1 MATKSDKK
9 PPTVK
14 PLKAQVAAK
23 PTVKPTAKLKATVNP
38 SSTDTPKGLA
48 PTPLA
53 AAQPPAVAPKNI
65 PTSQLA
71 APVGV
76 PDALK
81 TQLERINRL
90 IQANDHDTAAATFQR
105 LLREYPK
112 HPGITRQYG
121 IYKLQV
127 QENAAGLELLTE
139 AAVLSPNDGMVQ
151 KFLGLANLRLNK
163 HDAALVHLAAAE
175 KITPNEPDVY
185 YFAAQALGSLKK
197 FDDAVKKIGRALQLK
212 PELPAYLHTLGTL
225 FSQMNADKRALTVLY
240 RALDLQPTLW
250 SARLTLG
257 HVLMRLN
264 RQKEAISHYAEVLRD
279 APDRIDAMTNL
290 GNAYM
295 ATEQLDTAEEH
306 FKRLQ
311 SLFPKE
317 ASVHNNLGNLYSK
330 SNRYEEAIVN
340 YEKALEIKD
349 AYPEAWNNYAITL
362 RRLNRVKESL
372 HGLNKAI
379 EHNKNFPDAY
389 WNRSLSMLLLGQI
402 ENGFAEYEWRW
413 KGGVK
418 EMKPRKFSVPI
429 LERGMPLKG
438 KRILVHSEQGLG
450 DHIQFVRYL
459 PILQNMGATVLA
471 EFPEALIPICKDYAP
486 DVTWIERGTRKFPE
500 FDNYCALLS
509 VPTILGTTM
518 DTIPATKD
526 YLPAPADRIQFFA
539 DKLPKNQGPKVG
551 IVWSG
556 NPKHQ
561 NDRNRSITLERML
574 QVLQPAKATIVS
586 LMKEVRPDDLTFMKA
601 HTEVLDFSADLD
613 SFSDT
618 AALIKNLDLVIA
630 VDTSVAHLAGALG
643 CPVWTLIPFAPDWR
657 WMLDRTDTPWY
668 PTMTLYRQHKPHDW
682 DGVLSDVKR
691 DFLKICDAHAH

>member
-1 MATKSDKK
+1 MATKPNQKPMAAKK
-9 PPTVK
+9 PKGALPAPADAKAKATVTSNAMS
-14 PLKAQVAAK
+14 PASSPAPSVAAQQPAPPAPSAPAQVAPGA
-23 PTVKPTAKLKATVNP
+23 PA
-38 SSTDTPKGLA
+38 STPG
-48 PTPLA
+48 
-53 AAQPPAVAPKNI
+53 
-65 PTSQLA
+65 
-71 APVGV
+71 

-81 TQLERINRL
+81 AQLERINRL

-121 IYKLQV
+121 VYKLQV
-127 QENAAGLELLTE
+127 QENAAALTLLTE
-139 AAVLSPNDGMVQ
+139 AAALAPHDGMVQ

-163 HDAALVHLAAAE
+163 HEIALTHLEAAE
-175 KITPNEPDVY
+175 KLTPKEPDVF

-197 FDDAVKKIGRALQLK
+197 YDEAVKKIGRALQLK

-225 FSQMNADKRALTVLY
+225 FSQMNSDKRALSVLY

-264 RQKEAISHYAEVLRD
+264 RQKEAISHYTEVLRD
-279 APDRIDAMTNL
+279 APDRIDAITNL

-295 ATEQLDTAEEH
+295 ATEQLGTAEEH
-306 FKRLQ
+306 FKRLLT
-311 SLFPKE
+311 LFPKE

-330 SNRYEEAIVN
+330 SNRYEDALIN
-340 YEKALEIKD
+340 YEKALELKE

-362 RRLNRVKESL
+362 RRLNRVEESL
-372 HGLNKAI
+372 RGLNKAV
-379 EHNKNFPDAY
+379 EHNKNFPDAF

-402 ENGFAEYEWRW
+402 EQGFEEYEWRW

-418 EMKPRKFSVPI
+418 EMKPRKFSVPV
-429 LERGMPLKG
+429 LERGMPLQG

-450 DHIQFVRYL
+450 DHIQFIRYL
-459 PILQNMGATVLA
+459 PMLQAMGATVLA
-471 EFPEALIPICKDYAP
+471 EFPEALIPISKAYAP
-486 DVTWIERGTRKFPE
+486 DVIWIERGTRKFPE

-509 VPTILGTTM
+509 LPTILGTSM
-518 DTIPATKD
+518 QTIPATKE
-526 YLPAPADRIQFFA
+526 YLSAPAGRVQFFA

-574 QVLQPAKATIVS
+574 QVLQPAKATVVS
-586 LMKEVRPDDLTFMKA
+586 LMKEVRPDDLTYMKA

-657 WMLDRTDTPWY
+657 WMLNRSDTPWY

-682 DGVLSDVKR
+682 DGVLSDVRR
-691 DFLKICDAHAH
+691 DFQKICDTHAH